1 MAKKLQGCGSRLLGN
16 NFKTTG
22 IKNCGVGGEAF
33 GLDNDKIIAGAKRE
47 RVRNDYSAVLITGL
61 NLTVPNFDTVG
72 GVKKAK
78 EGQAITVKK
87 SHIGFEAN
95 FDKTGEIS
103 RIEIKLSAG

>member
-1 MAKKLQGCGSRLLGN
+1 VAKKLRGCGSRLLGN

-22 IKNCGVGGEAF
+22 IKNGGVGGEAF
-33 GLDNDKIIAGAKRE
+33 GLDDNKIITGTKRKG
-47 RVRNDYSAVLITGL
+47 VGNNHGAVLITGL
-61 NLTVPNFDTVG
+61 NLAIPDFDTISSI
-72 GVKKAK
+72 KETK